1 MFKRLF
7 WLTTGAALGMG
18 SSFWVM
24 RAVRQR
30 ISQYA
35 PDRIADNVTTAAR
48 TAREDLRAALVEG
61 RDAMRR
67 RESELRAELETPPA

>member
-7 WLTTGAALGMG
+7 WLCTGALVGMG

-24 RAVRQR
+24 RALRER
-30 ISQYA
+30 INRYA

-48 TAREDLRAALVEG
+48 GAREDLRAALIEG
-61 RDAMRR
+61 REAMRR
-67 RESELRAELETPPA
+67 RESELRAELETPL

>member
-7 WLTTGAALGMG
+7 WLSTGVAVGMG
-18 SSFWVM
+18 SSIWVQ
-24 RAVRQR
+24 RAIRQR

-35 PDRIADNVTTAAR
+35 PERLADNVTTAAR
-48 TAREDLRAALVEG
+48 GAREDLRTALIEG

-67 RESELRAELETPPA
+67 RESELRAELETQL

>member
-7 WLTTGAALGMG
+7 WLSTGAVLGMG

-24 RAVRQR
+24 RAIRQR

-35 PDRIADNVTTAAR
+35 PDRVAENVASAAR
-48 TAREDLRAALVEG
+48 GAREDLRAALIEG
-61 RDAMRR
+61 REAMRR
-67 RESELRAELETPPA
+67 RESELRAELETPL

>member
-7 WLTTGAALGMG
+7 WLTSGAVIGVG

-24 RAVRQR
+24 RTIRQR

-35 PDRIADNVTTAAR
+35 PDRLADNVTTAAR
-48 TAREDLRAALVEG
+48 TARDDLRTALTEG
-61 RDAMRR
+61 REAMRQ
-67 RESELRAELETPPA
+67 RESELRAELETPF

>member
-7 WLTTGAALGMG
+7 WLSTGTAIGVG
-18 SSFWVM
+18 SSFWVQ
-24 RAVRQR
+24 RAIRQR

-35 PDRIADNVTTAAR
+35 PDRIADNVATAAR
-48 TAREDLRAALVEG
+48 GAKEDLRAALTEG

-67 RESELRAELETPPA
+67 RESELRAELETPL